1 MTDFFQGASEAQVI
15 WAEIVTPLAE
25 AVGLIDCE
33 QRDFDA
39 LEGFEKTLGAEALGR
54 DIDEFP
60 IAVFHPVE
68 PLALLWPAEGRVDH
82 RRGNVSR
89 GEGIDLILHQ
99 RDQRR
104 DDDRDAAEAE
114 RRYLEAKRL
123 ASAGGHHDQAIP
135 AGDDFRNDLFL
146 AVEKTAIAKVFLQR
160 VVRRHQKRFLRQGC
174 VHGVVNRKN
183 CGRGGP

>member
-1 MTDFFQGASEAQVI
+1 MLGRVDSGDVEREVRSRKSADAFERFAQGEHRADVVAHYRCGGGGEGDALRVTDGFQRASEPQVI
-15 WAEIVTPLAE
+15 GPEIVTPLAE

-82 RRGNVSR
+82 RGGNAAR
-89 GEGIDLILHQ
+89 GEGIDLIFHQ

-114 RRYLEAKRL
+114 CGDLKAKRL
-123 ASAGGHHDQAIP
+123 ASAGRHHD
-135 AGDDFRNDLFL
+135 
-146 AVEKTAIAKVFLQR
+146 
-160 VVRRHQKRFLRQGC
+160 
-174 VHGVVNRKN
+174 
-183 CGRGGP
+183 